1 MKKPS
6 KLLPIILL
14 VCVSL
19 LCLKSTDIQS
29 KDGSETKS
37 NPAIQ
42 LLLLSEEEHVTPSQP
57 NIAFVTS
64 IAYTGNLGGLSG
76 ADQKCQD
83 LAKAASLPDNTYRA
97 WLSTSSVNA
106 INRLGSARGWVRVD
120 GKPFADTKADIPYKI
135 YYPLRID
142 ESGNDE
148 KDLDSFVWTGTKSD
162 GTLASDR
169 CDDWTDSNVG
179 LMGEVGANDG
189 LSTIFT
195 TSGIISC
202 SNSYRLYCFGVD
214 KKSQVTLKPTTGRV
228 AFVTNSSWTP
238 SSGLAGADQKC
249 MDDAQQAGL
258 PGSFKAFLAADGA
271 SAASRFNESG
281 PQWVRPD
288 GVAVALTAA
297 DLFEADFLDSAIH
310 QSADGLLYLSGY
322 GIWTGASSR
331 TAAGTANTTCN
342 NWTSSSEANMAI
354 YGTAGYTSRIFFART
369 TRSCAATY
377 FRLYCL
383 QE

>member
-6 KLLPIILL
+6 KVLPVIFL

-19 LCLKSTDIQS
+19 LFLKTTDIQS

-42 LLLLSEEEHVTPSQP
+42 LLLLSEEEPLTPSQP

-106 INRLGSARGWVRVD
+106 IDRLGSARGWVRVD

-142 ESGNDE
+142 ELGNDE
-148 KDLDSFVWTGTKSD
+148 KDFGSLVWTGTNPD
-162 GTLASDR
+162 GTLVSNT

-179 LMGEVGANDG
+179 VQGQTGSNEG
-189 LSTIFT
+189 LSSLFT
-195 TSGIISC
+195 SSGVSSC
-202 SNSYRLYCFGVD
+202 SGSSRLYCFGVN

-228 AFVTNSSWTP
+228 AFVTNSPWTP

-258 PGSFKAFLAADGA
+258 PGSFKAFIATDGA
-271 SAASRFNESG
+271 SAASRFNENG
-281 PQWVRPD
+281 PPWVRPD

-310 QSADGLLYLSGY
+310 QSADGLLYLSDY
-322 GIWTGASSR
+322 GIWTGAWSR
-331 TAAGTANTTCN
+331 TAAGTVNTTCN
-342 NWTSSSEANMAI
+342 NWTSSSDANMAV
-354 YGTAGYTSRIFFART
+354 YGTAGYTSRMFFTRT
-369 TRSCAATY
+369 TQSCAATWL
-377 FRLYCL
+377 RLYCL